1 MPKKYL
7 SGRVERTSQTDLTD
21 DRYEYLGLEQAEPNL
36 GDPSVIPQTLPVG
49 QQYQVISVLGSP
61 GNRFW
66 IPVGGGLIPGAITVF
81 DEGIIVPTNAGV
93 SSITQVN
100 FVGAAISAKGYVYA
114 DGSPGIGVT
123 ITVFAPGNNQQL
135 LFNNNNEFG
144 TSSLLTFDNV
154 TGILTAGKALNVG
167 IGGTV
172 ITATSLGLVG
182 IGTTN
187 PTQELDINGDIRL
200 RGTIYDYNNQ
210 PGANQQVLI
219 KNNFGGL
226 SWNNQSSI
234 LAGAGGTYQNIQYHN
249 ASGLVGGASNFV
261 FDESNNRVGIGST
274 LPRYLLDILGNVN
287 ISGLATITNL
297 YVSGIGT
304 FNDIVYVILTEQST
318 STSTGALVV
327 SGGVG
332 IAKNL
337 NVGGVAG
344 ISSLNVTNHTTSGS
358 LYVSGISTL
367 GVTST
372 TSLTSQTLKVS
383 GISTLGVTS
392 TTSLTSQTLKVSGI
406 STLGVTSTTNLTSQ
420 TLNVSGIS
428 TLGVT
433 STTNLTSQSLVVSGI
448 STFYGN
454 ILPGSNGFYDIG
466 SVLYKFNEVYAD
478 TFVGQIIGN
487 ADTAIVA
494 TNVNGGTGNLTALNV
509 SGISTLGVTTTTD
522 LTAQSLVVSGNG
534 TITNLTGTNLNIT
547 GISTFQ
553 GNVTLGDANTDKVSF
568 GATVDSNI
576 IPSGSRDLG
585 SVANPWSNV
594 YATTITGTIAGNADT
609 ATKLLNARTIAITG
623 DLAYTSPTFDG
634 TGNVTA
640 AGTLATVNSNVGTFG
655 SSTFVPQI
663 TVNAKGLVTGASSV
677 GVNFSAV
684 TVAQADK
691 LTNARTI
698 AITGDLAYTSPTF
711 DGTGNVTAAGTLAN
725 TAVTAGS
732 YGSGSQVAT
741 FTVDAKGRLTAASST
756 SITGINASSVAAAGG
771 DTQVQF
777 NDGGTFAGDADFTF
791 AKTTNTVTTRFLA
804 LNGNGST
811 TSAQLTFNG
820 GTNNWITFGTTG
832 VAAPAFTTRS
842 VGTKIVLYDGIG
854 ASSAD
859 YGFGIESSTLW
870 SSVPTTSQQFKWY
883 GGTTLAATLSGAG
896 AFTAVGAIS
905 GTQLN
910 GTLQYTLTLNTSGTG
925 LSGSTTY
932 NNSGAATFTV
942 TSNATSAN
950 TASTIVARDGNGDFS
965 ARYINSSYFNSTDDI
980 STGTLTHLMGK
991 FGDNYHRS
999 ATAAKVA
1006 TFISGQTMNINGSSA
1021 SCTGN
1026 AATATNVAY
1035 SGLTGTVPT
1044 WNQNTTG
1051 NAATATNVVGTS
1063 GQVLYN
1069 NGTNSTTTSAN
1080 LTFDGTNLV
1089 CGGTVTASS
1098 DEKLKENIQTIEN
1111 ALDKVMNLRGVEYDR
1126 KDSGEHQIGVIA
1138 QEVEKVIP
1146 EVVYGDEIK
1155 SVAYGNLIGLL
1166 IESIKELTEKVER
1179 LEKNK

>member
-7 SGRVERTSQTDLTD
+7 SGRVERTPQTDLTD
-21 DRYEYLGLEQAEPNL
+21 DRYEYLGLDQTEPNL
-36 GDPSVIPQTLPVG
+36 GDPLVGPSSITAKPVPPG
-49 QQYQVISVLGSP
+49 QQYIVVSTGIAGERYWIPNQGGIIPGSISVFNENTGS
-61 GNRFW
+61 GL
-66 IPVGGGLIPGAITVF
+66 VGGLSSTTQLVFIGTAVTVTAPYAGPPYPPNVNIT
-81 DEGIIVPTNAGV
+81 
-93 SSITQVN
+93 
-100 FVGAAISAKGYVYA
+100 IS
-114 DGSPGIGVT
+114 P
-123 ITVFAPGNNQQL
+123 PGNNGEV
-135 LFNNNNEFG
+135 LFKELDDFA
-144 TSSLLTFDNV
+144 TSTKLVFNSSV
-154 TGILTAGKALNVG
+154 GILTIGVGNTGVKIDGTTGIITSISGLTTVVYYGDGSKLSNIISGVSISTNTTNQNQFLTYVAGTGSTTGFG
-167 IGGTV
+167 IT
-172 ITATSLGLVG
+172 TTGLVFNPSTTRLG

-187 PTQELDINGDIRL
+187 PTQELHIQGNL
-200 RGTIYDYNNQ
+200 KLTGTVYDYNNQ
-210 PGANQQVLI
+210 PGTNQQVLI

-226 SWNNQSSI
+226 TWVNQSSI
-234 LAGAGGTYQNIQYHN
+234 GAGAGGTYQNIQYHN
-249 ASGLVGGASNFV
+249 SAGLVDGASNFV
-261 FDESNNRVGIGST
+261 FDENNNRVGIGST
-274 LPRYLLDILGNVN
+274 FPRYILDVIGTVN
-287 ISGLATITNL
+287 INGLATITN
-297 YVSGIGT
+297 
-304 FNDIVYVILTEQST
+304 
-318 STSTGALVV
+318 
-327 SGGVG
+327 
-332 IAKNL
+332 
-337 NVGGVAG
+337 
-344 ISSLNVTNHTTSGS
+344 

-372 TSLTSQTLKVS
+372 T
-383 GISTLGVTS
+383 
-392 TTSLTSQTLKVSGI
+392 
-406 STLGVTSTTNLTSQ
+406 NF
-420 TLNVSGIS
+420 
-428 TLGVT
+428 
-433 STTNLTSQSLVVSGI
+433 TSQSLFVSGI

-454 ILPGSNGFYDIG
+454 ILPGSNGVYDIG
-466 SVLYKFNEVYAD
+466 NVSYQFDEIYAN
-478 TFVGQIIGN
+478 TFVGGLLGN
-487 ADTAIVA
+487 A
-494 TNVNGGTGNLTALNV
+494 G
-509 SGISTLGVTTTTD
+509 
-522 LTAQSLVVSGNG
+522 
-534 TITNLTGTNLNIT
+534 
-547 GISTFQ
+547 
-553 GNVTLGDANTDKVSF
+553 
-568 GATVDSNI
+568 
-576 IPSGSRDLG
+576 
-585 SVANPWSNV
+585 
-594 YATTITGTIAGNADT
+594 T
-609 ATKLLNARTIAITG
+609 ATKLSDARTIAITG
-623 DLAYTSPTFDG
+623 DLAYTSPAFDGSSNVTAAGTLSTTGVTSTTYGSSTQVPVFAVDAKGRITSVTNTGVNFTTATVAQANGLTTARTIAITGDLAYTSPAFDG
-634 TGNVTA
+634 TGNVT
-640 AGTLATVNSNVGTFG
+640 GISTLATVNSNVGTFG

-663 TVNAKGLVTGASSV
+663 TVNAKGLVTGISSV
-677 GVNFSAV
+677 GVNFTTA
-684 TVAQADK
+684 TVSQANS
-691 LTNARTI
+691 LTTARTI
-698 AITGDLAYTSPTF
+698 AITGDLTYTSPAF
-711 DGTGNVTAAGTLAN
+711 DGSSNVTATGTLAA
-725 TAVTAGS
+725 TTVVAGS

-832 VAAPAFTTRS
+832 VAAPAFTARS

-859 YGFGIESSTLW
+859 YSFGIESSTLW
-870 SSVPTTSQQFKWY
+870 SSVPTTSQQFRWY
-883 GGTTLAATLSGAG
+883 GGTTIAATLSGAG

-950 TASTIVARDGNGDFS
+950 TASAIVARDGNGDFS

-980 STGTLTHLMGK
+980 SAGTLSYLMGK

-1021 SCTGN
+1021 SCNGN

-1051 NAATATNVVGTS
+1051 NATTATTATNVVGTS
-1063 GQVLYN
+1063 GRVLYN

-1155 SVAYGNLIGLL
+1155 SVAYGNLVGLL

>member
-1 MPKKYL
+1 M
-7 SGRVERTSQTDLTD
+7 
-21 DRYEYLGLEQAEPNL
+21 
-36 GDPSVIPQTLPVG
+36 
-49 QQYQVISVLGSP
+49 
-61 GNRFW
+61 
-66 IPVGGGLIPGAITVF
+66 
-81 DEGIIVPTNAGV
+81 
-93 SSITQVN
+93 
-100 FVGAAISAKGYVYA
+100 
-114 DGSPGIGVT
+114 
-123 ITVFAPGNNQQL
+123 
-135 LFNNNNEFG
+135 
-144 TSSLLTFDNV
+144 
-154 TGILTAGKALNVG
+154 
-167 IGGTV
+167 
-172 ITATSLGLVG
+172 
-182 IGTTN
+182 
-187 PTQELDINGDIRL
+187 
-200 RGTIYDYNNQ
+200 
-210 PGANQQVLI
+210 
-219 KNNFGGL
+219 
-226 SWNNQSSI
+226 
-234 LAGAGGTYQNIQYHN
+234 
-249 ASGLVGGASNFV
+249 
-261 FDESNNRVGIGST
+261 
-274 LPRYLLDILGNVN
+274 
-287 ISGLATITNL
+287 
-297 YVSGIGT
+297 
-304 FNDIVYVILTEQST
+304 
-318 STSTGALVV
+318 
-327 SGGVG
+327 
-332 IAKNL
+332 
-337 NVGGVAG
+337 
-344 ISSLNVTNHTTSGS
+344 
-358 LYVSGISTL
+358 
-367 GVTST
+367 
-372 TSLTSQTLKVS
+372 
-383 GISTLGVTS
+383 
-392 TTSLTSQTLKVSGI
+392 
-406 STLGVTSTTNLTSQ
+406 
-420 TLNVSGIS
+420 
-428 TLGVT
+428 
-433 STTNLTSQSLVVSGI
+433 
-448 STFYGN
+448 
-454 ILPGSNGFYDIG
+454 
-466 SVLYKFNEVYAD
+466 
-478 TFVGQIIGN
+478 
-487 ADTAIVA
+487 
-494 TNVNGGTGNLTALNV
+494 
-509 SGISTLGVTTTTD
+509 
-522 LTAQSLVVSGNG
+522 SGNG

-623 DLAYTSPTFDG
+623 DLAYTSPAFDG